1 EHTSE
6 LQSRRD
12 LVCRLLLEKSSDVCS
27 DRKSTRLNSSHLE
40 ISYAVFCLKKK
51 CARRWTP
58 PWKEA
63 RAGRQAEPLHPAGA
77 SGRPGAHAG
86 GTAPLPAPAVYFF
99 NGGAPP
105 RAHPLSQ
112 QDPLQG

>member
-40 ISYAVFCLKKK
+40 ISYAVFCLNKENKF
-51 CARRWTP
+51 RRNIFRGFEGVRWGSTGGDGSLYVAGHFFLKVEP
-58 PWKEA
+58 P
-63 RAGRQAEPLHPAGA
+63 P
-77 SGRPGAHAG
+77 
-86 GTAPLPAPAVYFF
+86 VF
-99 NGGAPP
+99 PP
-105 RAHPLSQ
+105 FPRHGPF
-112 QDPLQG
+112 GV